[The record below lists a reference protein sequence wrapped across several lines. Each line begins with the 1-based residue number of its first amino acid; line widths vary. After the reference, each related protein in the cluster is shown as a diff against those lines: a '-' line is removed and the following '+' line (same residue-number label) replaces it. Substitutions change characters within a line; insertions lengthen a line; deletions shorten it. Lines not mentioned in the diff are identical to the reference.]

1 MAHAMIPDHP
11 DNFDIQHGKG
21 AAKLSPRDSFD
32 LSAVQLATYG
42 EEFPISELQRQVA
55 DEYIRNGGQ
64 IGAAGRTV
72 RPKTRKGVAERW
84 AAKHLAD
91 PGVVSYLKWRRAQI
105 VMQSDV
111 TAEELIE
118 KERQIFLIATGKTTV
133 RKSLINRDPESGY
146 ADVDHHDVYEP
157 SLPAANMAVEN
168 LRKIAGIGAENKNIN
183 IHASVQAMSSDER
196 KERLAEIMSKH
207 GMVLDG

>member
-1 MAHAMIPDHP
+1 MAHDLIPDHP
-11 DNFDIQHGKG
+11 DNFDIQNDKG
-21 AAKLSPRDSFD
+21 VAKLSPRDSFD

-42 EEFPISELQRQVA
+42 EEFPITELQRQVA
-55 DEYIRNGGQ
+55 DEYIRNGGNSS
-64 IGAAGRTV
+64 AAGRAV
-72 RPKTRKGVAERW
+72 RPKSKKGVAEKW

-91 PGVVSYLKWRRAQI
+91 PGVVSYTRWRRAQI
-105 VMQSDV
+105 VMRSDV

-118 KERQIFLIATGKTTV
+118 KERQIFLIATGRARVK
-133 RKSLINRDPESGY
+133 KSLINRDPESGY
-146 ADVDHHDVYEP
+146 ADVDHHEVYEP

-183 IHASVQAMSSDER
+183 IHANVQAMSSDER

>member
-1 MAHAMIPDHP
+1 MAHDLVPEKMDDMEDEPV
-11 DNFDIQHGKG
+11 
-21 AAKLSPRDSFD
+21 AKLSPRDAFD

-42 EEFPISELQRQVA
+42 EEFLISEVERRLA
-55 DEYIRNGGQ
+55 DEYIRNGGNMRAAGKA
-64 IGAAGRTV
+64 IRPNIKSGAAS
-72 RPKTRKGVAERW
+72 AW
-84 AAKHLAD
+84 ARNRLAK
-91 PGVVSYLKWRRAQI
+91 PGVVSYMKWRRAQI
-105 VMQSDV
+105 LMRSDV

-133 RKSLINRDPESGY
+133 RKSVINRDPESGY